1 MTELPIIV
9 ATNEITVG
17 GFVDELNLEVDSGA
31 PGVRGSKMFSGDIAP
46 TGLPPSHAYFGGI
59 SEFIVGDM
67 FFVRAGTG
75 TGDIW
80 EYRSQPGGSDWVKII
95 SSVVLESV
103 LKAVVAASTNFADFQ
118 SRIAAM

>member
-17 GFVDELNLEVDSGA
+17 GFVDELQLEVDSGS
-31 PGVRGSKMFSGDIAP
+31 PGLRGSKIFSGDIAP

-59 SEFIVGDM
+59 SEFVTGDM
-67 FFVRAGTG
+67 FIVRAGSG

-80 EYRSQPGGSDWVKII
+80 EYRSQPGGNDWVKII
-95 SSVVLESV
+95 SSVVLEDT
-103 LKAVVAASTNFADFQ
+103 LKSIVAASTNFADFQ